1 LENNPLFHQRGSRA
15 GRMGRREPVAGNS
28 REQKSA
34 REIDFG
40 GLRRRQPMS
49 KILIG
54 AAAAALWFAL
64 SHVASAQQ
72 VRDSGICISKCVEH
86 PGTGLDI
93 RAPGIGTG
101 IG

>member
-1 LENNPLFHQRGSRA
+1 
-15 GRMGRREPVAGNS
+15 
-28 REQKSA
+28 
-34 REIDFG
+34 
-40 GLRRRQPMS
+40 MS

-64 SHVASAQQ
+64 SHVANAQQ

>member
-1 LENNPLFHQRGSRA
+1 
-15 GRMGRREPVAGNS
+15 MGRREAMAGNS

-64 SHVASAQQ
+64 SHVANARQVSLQVSQQ
-72 VRDSGICISKCVEH
+72 VRDSGICISKFVQH

>member
-54 AAAAALWFAL
+54 AAAAL

>member
-1 LENNPLFHQRGSRA
+1 
-15 GRMGRREPVAGNS
+15 
-28 REQKSA
+28 
-34 REIDFG
+34 
-40 GLRRRQPMS
+40 MS

-64 SHVASAQQ
+64 SHVANARQVSLQVSLQVSQQ

>member
-1 LENNPLFHQRGSRA
+1 
-15 GRMGRREPVAGNS
+15 
-28 REQKSA
+28 
-34 REIDFG
+34 
-40 GLRRRQPMS
+40 MS

-64 SHVASAQQ
+64 SHVANAQQ
-72 VRDSGICISKCVEH
+72 SESAIAEFAFPNACEH